1 MTEIMVID
9 KNNLPKHIAIIMDG
23 NGRWA
28 QRKGLSRVHGHR
40 AGLNIVRKI
49 TRACSEIGINVLT
62 LYAFSTE
69 NWKRPKREVASLM
82 RLLERLLRKEL
93 PTFQK
98 NNARLQVIGRLDG
111 LPSGVQDAL
120 NDAVGATEKN
130 DGIILN
136 LALNYGG
143 RAEIVDGAK
152 KFALDVKEKGYT
164 IDELNEERFGQYLYT
179 ADLPDP
185 DLLIRTGGESR
196 LSNFLLY
203 QLSYTEIFITSV
215 FWPDFKK
222 ANLLEAIAYYQQ
234 RNRRF
239 GNI

>member
-1 MTEIMVID
+1 MQLD

-28 QRKGLSRVHGHR
+28 QRKGLPRAHGHR

-49 TRACSEIGINVLT
+49 AQACSEIGIEVLT

-69 NWKRPKREVASLM
+69 NWKRPEKEIAALM
-82 RLLERLLRKEL
+82 HLLERLLREEL
-93 PTFQK
+93 PNFQK
-98 NNARLQVIGRLDG
+98 NNVQLRAIGQLHRLPL
-111 LPSGVQDAL
+111 SVQDAL
-120 NDAVGATEKN
+120 NNAIKATEKN

-136 LALNYGG
+136 LALSYGG
-143 RAEIVDGAK
+143 RAEIIDGAK
-152 KFALDVKEKGYT
+152 KFAMDVKEKGYRA
-164 IDELNEERFGQYLYT
+164 DELSEESFKQYLQT
-179 ADLPDP
+179 GNLPDP

-215 FWPDFKK
+215 LWPDFKK
-222 ANLLEAIAYYQQ
+222 AHLLEAIAYYQG
-234 RNRRF
+234 RERRF